1 MFSHESIALI
11 TLFSILVVGALAA
24 ALHPLHA
31 FASWIRRRKVK
42 STRLSKEMNSR

>member
-24 ALHPLHA
+24 VLHPLHA
-31 FASWIRRRKVK
+31 FASWMRRRREK